1 MLLAEVKQ
9 LVVVVVVMLVAVNLL
24 QVGFIVEL
32 QLLVEA
38 LTLA

>member
-1 MLLAEVKQ
+1 MLLAEVRQ

-38 LTLA
+38 LPLA